1 MVTTPAYPSAVSTE
15 LQPQGECGVVADEVS
30 GTDRRRSVPALGVV
44 AAVDLGASSGR
55 VMLGRVGP
63 NELSVHPVARFANN
77 PVRTMDGLHW
87 NILELYRQ
95 VLGGL
100 RRAVREEPGLK
111 SAAVDS
117 WAVDYALLR
126 GDRMLA
132 NPFHYRDERTAAGV
146 ARAHGFVPP
155 AELYAR
161 NGLQFLPFN
170 TLYQLTADHLAGN
183 LDDADSMLLIPDLL
197 TYWLTGHKV
206 AERTNA
212 STTGLVDIHSGQ
224 WDTNLIT
231 SLGLPPIL
239 FPALVDAGSQ
249 VGPLLPAVVAD
260 IGSTGGLQI
269 VTTGSHDTASAVAAV
284 PMTSD
289 DGAYISCGT
298 WSLVGVELEAPVL
311 SEASRQ
317 ANFTNESGVDGR
329 VRYLRNVMGL
339 WLLSESIRCWER
351 AGASAGLGALLAE
364 AASVPASSVSVF
376 DVDDPRFLSPGD
388 MPTRIGAHCAEHG
401 LRSPRTRA
409 ETVRSIIESLAAA
422 YATTLRAAAD
432 LSGKSIRIV
441 HIIGGGSQNELLCQA
456 TADRT
461 GLPVLAGPVEATAIG
476 NVLVQARTQGL
487 ATGTLENL
495 RALVADTYT
504 PTRYLPRNV
513 AMPGP
518 HSPLRASRSPAK
530 EAFAA
535 THAE

>member
-1 MVTTPAYPSAVSTE
+1 MT
-15 LQPQGECGVVADEVS
+15 
-30 GTDRRRSVPALGVV
+30 SVGGVV

-55 VMLGRVGP
+55 VVLGRVGP
-63 NELSVHPVARFANN
+63 NELSVHPVARFRND
-77 PVRTMDGLHW
+77 PVRTIDGLHW

-100 RRAVREEPGLK
+100 RSALRDEPGLK

-126 GDRMLA
+126 GDAMLA
-132 NPFHYRDERTAAGV
+132 NPYHYRDQRTGAGV
-146 ARAHGFVPP
+146 AHAHGLISP

-170 TLYQLTADHLAGN
+170 TLYQLTADRLAGN
-183 LDDADSMLLIPDLL
+183 LQGADSMLLIPDLL
-197 TYWLTGHKV
+197 TYWLTGAKI

-212 STTGLVDIHSGQ
+212 STTGLVGVHSGK
-224 WDTNLIT
+224 WDHTLIT
-231 SLGLPPIL
+231 RLGLPPAL
-239 FPALVDAGSQ
+239 LPTLVDAGSTI
-249 VGPLLPAVVAD
+249 GPLLPAVATD
-260 IGSTGGLQI
+260 IGATGDLQI

-289 DGAYISCGT
+289 DAAYISCGT

-339 WLLSESIRCWER
+339 WLLSESIRTWDR
-351 AGASAGLGALLAE
+351 AGAATDLGALLAE
-364 AASVPASSVSVF
+364 ATQVQPGSIAVF
-376 DVDDPRFLSPGD
+376 DVDDPHFLAPGD
-388 MPTRIGAHCAEHG
+388 MPTRIAAHCAERG
-401 LRSPRTRA
+401 LRPPGTPA

-422 YATTLRAAAD
+422 YTTTLRAAAD
-432 LSGKSIRIV
+432 LSGKTIRTV
-441 HIIGGGSQNELLCQA
+441 HVIGGGSQNRLLCQA

-476 NVLVQARTQGL
+476 NVLVQARTQAL
-487 ATGTLENL
+487 ATGTLESL
-495 RALVADTYT
+495 RALVAHTYP
-504 PTRYLPRNV
+504 PTRYVPRT
-513 AMPGP
+513 PP
-518 HSPLRASRSPAK
+518 SRI
-530 EAFAA
+530 
-535 THAE
+535 